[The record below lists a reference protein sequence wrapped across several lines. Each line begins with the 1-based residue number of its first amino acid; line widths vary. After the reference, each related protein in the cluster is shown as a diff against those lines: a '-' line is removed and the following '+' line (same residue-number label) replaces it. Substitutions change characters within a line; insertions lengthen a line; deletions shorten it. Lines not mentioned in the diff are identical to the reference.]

1 MDRLATTKKKLCSAM
16 KADVRQKRFKR
27 NKIKDEEK
35 LRIRRK
41 GLKKKKKGNGGWKNK
56 SMQLFLSIHHYL
68 CNI

>member
-1 MDRLATTKKKLCSAM
+1 M